1 MVWIIQSSRIKV
13 REVTMDDVK
22 TFLNWWN
29 DPQVM
34 KDVGFEEGLKLT
46 YDQVYEQFLKRTKQK
61 SSKASKLWIVFDQ
74 DNHPIGEFSYGEHN
88 DVERSCRIGLK
99 ICDVKAQG
107 KGLGKHLLLQG
118 MHYLFSTLD
127 YHKIYIDT
135 LTTNKRA
142 IQLYQTIGAAT
153 LEVKKNFWT
162 NPQNIVFDAIF
173 FECLR
178 ENFYQYTLD
187 NNIHI

>member
-13 REVTMDDVK
+13 REVTRDDAEI
-22 TFLNWWN
+22 FLNWWN

-34 KDVGFEEGLKLT
+34 KDVGFDEGLKLT
-46 YDQVYEQFLKRTKQK
+46 YDQVHEQFLKRVKQE
-61 SSKASKLWIVFDQ
+61 SNKASKLWIVFDN
-74 DNHPIGEFSYGEHN
+74 DNHPIGEFSYGEH
-88 DVERSCRIGLK
+88 DDDERSCRIGLK

-118 MHYLFSTLD
+118 MQYLFSTLD

-142 IQLYQTIGAAT
+142 IQLYQKNSATT
-153 LEVKKNFWT
+153 LEIKKGFWT
-162 NPQNIVFDAIF
+162 NPQDVVYDAIF
-173 FECLR
+173 FEYLR
-178 ENFYQYTLD
+178 DNFNQYTLE
-187 NNIHI
+187 NNIRF